1 MNTDLNII
9 ARPLSPTIRVTA
21 WLLVSMFGAIVA
33 GSYVA
38 KTEIVARGQGKLVP
52 TRRVQTVQPRADGKI
67 TAIHVTEGEAVKQGQ
82 PLVVLD
88 ETSVRSDIDR
98 IKAEID
104 RQAQDRAVARAILSP
119 LDSNDPADHDFVDGG
134 LTVLRR
140 EVAAASGDTEALT
153 VAVLSALGDRIAQ
166 IDTQIFRIEQMKEV
180 QAARIEKAITEWDI
194 LSQRFV
200 ASETLK
206 KQGTISNSEYLERL
220 RLINAGRNEVLIAK
234 RELAGLDAEAQTVTA
249 QRKSAISEVR
259 STYRK
264 QFSAASIALKALQAE
279 LSAAERR
286 QADLSI
292 EAPIDGRVENLSV
305 HTVGGFAEAGA
316 TLMAVVP
323 TDGKIEL
330 EAFFD
335 NRDIGFLKEGQRAF
349 VKFDA
354 FPAERFGIVKGTVS
368 SVGADA
374 RQQPS
379 AAQWVYAVRLRLDQ
393 DGIQLGD
400 RIATFSPGMTATVD
414 VITGE
419 RRVISYFFEPI
430 LKALQDSFGER

>member
-1 MNTDLNII
+1 MTSQQWG
-9 ARPLSPTIRVTA
+9 APASPTVRITV
-21 WLLVSMFGAIVA
+21 WLLVGFFAVAVA

-38 KTEIVARGQGKLVP
+38 HTEIVARGQGKVVP
-52 TRRVQTVQPRADGKI
+52 ASRVQTVQPRGDGKI
-67 TAIHVTEGEAVKQGQ
+67 TAIHVTEGRAVQRGQ

-88 ETSVRSDIDR
+88 DTSVRSDIDR

-104 RQAQDRAVARAILSP
+104 RQTQDRAVARSILLP
-119 LDSNDPADHDFVDGG
+119 LDSSDPAGKGFVEGG
-134 LTVLRR
+134 LNILRQ
-140 EVAAASGDTEALT
+140 ETAAASADTEALT
-153 VAVLSALGDRIAQ
+153 GAVLSALSDRIAQ
-166 IDTQIFRIEQMKEV
+166 IDAQTFRIEQMKSV
-180 QAARIEKAITEWDI
+180 QAARIEKARTEWDI
-194 LSQRFV
+194 LSQRFA

-206 KQGTISNSEYLERL
+206 AQGTISNSEYLERL
-220 RLINAGRNEVLIAK
+220 RLINAGKNELLIAE
-234 RELAGLDAEAQTVTA
+234 RELTGLEAEAQTVTA

-264 QFSAASIALKALQAE
+264 QFSAASIALKALRGE

-286 QADLSI
+286 LADLSI
-292 EAPIDGRVENLSV
+292 EAPINGRIENLSV
-305 HTVGGFAEAGA
+305 HTVGGFVEAGA
-316 TLMAVVP
+316 ALMAVVP
-323 TDGKIEL
+323 SDGKIEL

-354 FPAERFGIVKGTVS
+354 FPPERFGVVRGVVS

-374 RQQPS
+374 RQQAPS
-379 AAQWVYAVRLRLDQ
+379 GPWVYAVRLRLEQ
-393 DGIQLGD
+393 NSILLGN
-400 RIATFSPGMTATVD
+400 RMAAFSPGMTATVD

-419 RRVISYFFEPI
+419 RRLISYFFEPI